1 MISDFDALKDTFIMK
16 RNHIIDSIIDSGL
29 ITQGAYI
36 VAGVSGGPDSL
47 CMLHALSQLAD
58 SYDLNIVPV
67 HVNHKLRA
75 EADAEEDNVIK
86 ITDRMGLDCITFEA
100 DCKGLADE
108 LKISTEEAGRQIRY
122 EIFDEVASQIEAD
135 NVPRNNILI
144 AVAHNADDQAETVL
158 FRLLRGTGIHGLSGM
173 PAVRNS
179 EAGYLI
185 VRPLIDIERSEIEQY
200 IKDNKLHP
208 NIDASNM
215 TNDYTRN
222 KIRNDLIPHL
232 EKNYNPNIRQALRRF
247 AQLADMDDTLLNEI
261 AINSMD
267 GSISFE
273 HEPERIL
280 LDLKSIRINPVPVNT
295 RIAGFI
301 LQTMRLERFAT
312 FELITQIT
320 SMMYSDNPS
329 GQIDLPLGARAY
341 REYDTIVFTDADEEV
356 IIQPDTSIRMVPQ
369 VMLKK
374 DFHPDEEF
382 MYAAFDFDKF
392 NEAYPGRVGELKL
405 RTRQEGDY
413 LPMKKGSK
421 KIQDLLVDSK
431 VMKRARDSIL
441 MVAIENEVL
450 WILPSKY
457 FAGRQEQEKGRFSPK
472 YHITDSTE
480 RVLLIEIADNI

>member
-1 MISDFDALKDTFIMK
+1 M
-16 RNHIIDSIIDSGL
+16 
-29 ITQGAYI
+29 
-36 VAGVSGGPDSL
+36 
-47 CMLHALSQLAD
+47 
-58 SYDLNIVPV
+58 
-67 HVNHKLRA
+67 
-75 EADAEEDNVIK
+75 
-86 ITDRMGLDCITFEA
+86 
-100 DCKGLADE
+100 
-108 LKISTEEAGRQIRY
+108 
-122 EIFDEVASQIEAD
+122 
-135 NVPRNNILI
+135 
-144 AVAHNADDQAETVL
+144 
-158 FRLLRGTGIHGLSGM
+158 
-173 PAVRNS
+173 
-179 EAGYLI
+179 I

-222 KIRNDLIPHL
+222 RIRNDLIPHL

-261 AINSMD
+261 AITSMD
-267 GSISFE
+267 GSISFD

-280 LDLKSIRINPVPVNT
+280 LDLKNIRTNPVPINT

-301 LQTMRLERFAT
+301 LQTMRLERFAS

-329 GQIDLPLGARAY
+329 GQVDLPLGARAY
-341 REYDTIVFTDADEEV
+341 REYDTIIFTDADGEV

-369 VMLKK
+369 VMLMK

-392 NEAYPGRVGELKL
+392 NEAYPGKVGELKL